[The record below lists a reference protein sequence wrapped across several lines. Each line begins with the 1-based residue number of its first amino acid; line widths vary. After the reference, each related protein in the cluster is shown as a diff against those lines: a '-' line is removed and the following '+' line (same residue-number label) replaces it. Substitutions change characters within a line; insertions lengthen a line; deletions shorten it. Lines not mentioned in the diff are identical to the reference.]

1 LSLLEE
7 NPELRK
13 LKEKVMIK
21 LAKLL
26 TVKFAIGNSGLK
38 EAMIDGGSQLNLLL
52 AILVKEQ
59 GLQVNPL
66 LELLVEGVGGF
77 ELLVYR
83 TTEAN
88 VTITDSRGRV

>member
-13 LKEKVMIK
+13 LKEKVITK

-26 TVKFAIGNSGLK
+26 TVKFAISNLGLK
-38 EAMIDGGSQLNLLL
+38 EAIIDGGLQLNLLS
-52 AILVKEQ
+52 AILAKEQ
-59 GLQVNPL
+59 GLQVNSLP
-66 LELLVEGVGGF
+66 ELLVEGVGGF
-77 ELLVYR
+77 KLPVYG
-83 TTEAN
+83 TIEAN